1 MLPSGYPELQS
12 GILLCID
19 NNEDALES
27 QRAFLET
34 FGYTVLTA
42 QTGAIGLELASKHFV
57 DIVIVNQ
64 LVPKMNGREVAIEMK
79 RVKPRAPIILLA
91 EEKDVPERTLDVV
104 DALIAKD
111 RLATQLLPTI
121 ALLRGGDWIPP
132 PSFEA

>member
-27 QRAFLET
+27 QKAFLET